1 MLNRSDRAPRAYG
14 GAIAFRLAL
23 AASGLLVLPTAA
35 WPLGGADV
43 TIENVTLKSA
53 DGDAF
58 SAPRV
63 DFANTNLS
71 KDEIAALL
79 SPDTPEA
86 DERALV
92 KKLKAD
98 RISVPTIEIA
108 GKDGSRV
115 HLHDLVATDV
125 DAGRVAKLQ
134 FAALEGSGTSDGSP
148 VSIKSGALV
157 VDGLDL
163 ADVLKAVGGPGH
175 GRQKGRLDHLAWS
188 AIDVV
193 TQDASAKAMHI
204 AVGSVEVHSG
214 YSGDALKEGWTKLT
228 GVVIEPSPDSE
239 EGKDLASL
247 GYSRIELAVGV
258 SADYKAEAKTFSLD
272 NLTVEGAQMGS
283 IALKANFSDVPAQ
296 LFAPDNEGRLQALF
310 DCGVAS
316 MEVRLVNSGLFE
328 KAVALFAK
336 QEGATPDAL
345 KHQWSAAIGQMA
357 PMFLGADP
365 SALKATAEAQKFIAS
380 PHNLTVSIKA
390 KNGSLKATDFM
401 AIGDPAAFTGK
412 LDIAAAANQ

>member
-1 MLNRSDRAPRAYG
+1 MLNRSDRARRGYG
-14 GAIAFRLAL
+14 GAVAVRLAF
-23 AASGLLVLPTAA
+23 AASGLLAFSSAA
-35 WPLGGADV
+35 WPLGGSDV
-43 TIENVTLKSA
+43 TIENVTFKSQ
-53 DGDAF
+53 DGDTV

-63 DFANTNLS
+63 DFAKTNLS

-79 SPDTPEA
+79 SPDTPEV
-86 DERALV
+86 DERALIE
-92 KKLKAD
+92 KLKAD
-98 RISVPTIEIA
+98 RISAPSLEIA
-108 GKDGSRV
+108 GKDGSRI
-115 HLHDLVATDV
+115 HLHDLVASDV

-148 VSIKSGALV
+148 VSIKSGTLV
-157 VDGLDL
+157 VDDLDL
-163 ADVLKAVGGPGH
+163 ADVLKAVGGSGH
-175 GRQKGRLDHLAWS
+175 GRRKGRLDHLAWN

-193 TQDASAKAMHI
+193 TQEASAQAMHI
-204 AVGSVEVHSG
+204 AVGSLEVHSG
-214 YSGDALKEGWTKLT
+214 YTGDALKEGWTKLT
-228 GVVIEPSPDSE
+228 GVVIEPSADSE

-283 IALKANFSDVPAQ
+283 IAVKANFSDVPAQ
-296 LFAPDNEGRLQALF
+296 VFAPDNEGRLEALF

-316 MEVRLVNSGLFE
+316 IEVRLVNSGLFE

-336 QEGATPDAL
+336 QEGATPETL
-345 KHQWSAAIGQMA
+345 KQQWSAAIGQMA
-357 PMFLGADP
+357 PLLLGGDP
-365 SALKATAEAQKFIAS
+365 STLKATAEAQKFIAS

-390 KNGSLKATDFM
+390 KNGPIKATDFM
-401 AIGDPAAFTGK
+401 AIGDPAAFAGK